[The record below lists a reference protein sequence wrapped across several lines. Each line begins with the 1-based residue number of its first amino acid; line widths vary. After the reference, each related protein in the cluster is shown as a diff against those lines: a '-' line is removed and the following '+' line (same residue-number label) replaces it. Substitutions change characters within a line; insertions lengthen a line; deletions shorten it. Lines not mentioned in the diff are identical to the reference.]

1 MNAYWVQNTEKWT
14 KNEQQREGGLICSF
28 PTFAYPLKTSES
40 LTANKQIP
48 EDKWFGQN
56 EKETKKRKMAGWSGG
71 EERERELKIDNF
83 ERTHFSMCM
92 PTCLTSDN
100 RILVY
105 TLLVHIY
112 TAFLLHIHSG
122 DRVRV
127 SPFKIITSL
136 SGTLPWYWEICKRS
150 FQYPL
155 KSDLF
160 ILIPTNVHRTQLSTS
175 LSLAILFYV
184 FRIIVNMA
192 DVRIN
197 IFITIIVYY
206 WFILLTIVIITKQHQ
221 Q

>member
-1 MNAYWVQNTEKWT
+1 MIRPERKRNEKT
-14 KNEQQREGGLICSF
+14 KNGRVIGG
-28 PTFAYPLKTSES
+28 
-40 LTANKQIP
+40 
-48 EDKWFGQN
+48 WG
-56 EKETKKRKMAGWSGG
+56 
-71 EERERELKIDNF
+71 ERELKIDNF

-105 TLLVHIY
+105 TLLVHKY

-127 SPFKIITSL
+127 SPFKIITPL

-155 KSDLF
+155 QSDLF

-192 DVRIN
+192 DVHIN